1 MTRLAFPLAAV
12 AALAGMAA
20 PASANTNQY
29 RAELAAPAAA
39 QRLVVRDLV
48 WDCAGASCAAVQTT
62 SRPATDC
69 SALAGKLGALR
80 SFTVAGQPLTSEE
93 LEKCNAKAR

>member
-1 MTRLAFPLAAV
+1 MTRLAFPLAALV
-12 AALAGMAA
+12 ALAGIGSPAFAA
-20 PASANTNQY
+20 TNQY
-29 RAELAAPAAA
+29 RAELAAPPAA

-48 WDCAGASCAAVQTT
+48 WTCVGGSCAAVQTT

-80 SFTVAGQPLTSEE
+80 SFTVAGQPLTSGE

>member
-1 MTRLAFPLAAV
+1 MTRLAFPLAAFV
-12 AALAGMAA
+12 ALAGIGA
-20 PASANTNQY
+20 PAAYANQY
-29 RAELAAPAAA
+29 RAELAAPASD

-48 WDCAGASCAAVQTT
+48 WTCAGSSCAAGQTT